1 MIAKDV
7 ARGAVERLWGLAHE
21 WIRNHCRAGHLFVP
35 QLLREANKRVY
46 RDILE
51 KLGRSGVIDDRPAS
65 LSPREL
71 VEAHPEAFTAGKE
84 PCGRRRLRSQ
94 AWREGHLAH
103 CQLCLEAWQNA
114 EGEGVMETRSV
125 SAGADAPARN
135 GDRPARPRQAGKIA
149 PNCYMNRLLK
159 TIEWG
164 WAPSPREAEYK
175 RLNWRSFDDQNA
187 IARAERNGTAAVPF
201 RRSLTAAVEELVASG
216 VVKEVSPA
224 ESRRNPVLINPVNMV
239 LKNSDIVRA
248 RMLYGIDLVDDDS
261 VQRADARLA
270 ERGERKIKLRPVFDM
285 RKSGLNSCFAPVPYR
300 AHDLSG
306 ATEGMR
312 KDGFL
317 FSVDISS
324 YYHHF
329 AISQE
334 FSYACAF
341 IFNGRLYRFL
351 YAPFGMASAPIYC
364 LAFSSELRLQLRA
377 QHGITLASCMD
388 DFLGTAGSEAEAK
401 ERVDLIVA
409 AAHARGLKVAAE
421 KVVIGQQLAFA
432 GVTFC
437 TKDMRLS
444 MSKEQALSAARL
456 VDLML
461 ARIGRA
467 WRDEELWKELHSLV
481 GRLQWKS
488 QVLVQGSARL
498 WGLWRLVTF
507 KGDTSPSTVQ
517 LAIQELT
524 WWSNTLHGW
533 AQGDLSLNRPVF
545 SPLALQSDPQRVM
558 VVVTDASG
566 DQSEG
571 GGGFWG
577 PLSTTGNRRWL
588 SFSWDGSGQG
598 ARRLDSSAHA
608 ELWTV
613 LRLLRA
619 ATAEPQKARQPRLVF
634 VIVDASSAAYALN
647 KGRVG
652 GGSSADMQQV
662 MTDITDLLATHY
674 MVLIALWVPRD
685 HNAIADSLSHLSAS
699 LSLALIRG
707 PCVETDFH

>member
-1 MIAKDV
+1 MVRAGSEASGPARLQHTV
-7 ARGAVERLWGLAHE
+7 ATEVAQGAVEHLWGRAHE
-21 WIRNHCRAGHLFVP
+21 WIREHCMDGHLFVP

-46 RDILE
+46 REILE
-51 KLGRSGVIDDRPAS
+51 KLGRNGVVDDRPAS
-65 LSPREL
+65 LSPQEL

-84 PCGRRRLRSQ
+84 RCGRRRLCPH
-94 AWREGHLAH
+94 AWRAGHLAH
-103 CQLCLEAWQNA
+103 CRLFQET
-114 EGEGVMETRSV
+114 GE
-125 SAGADAPARN
+125 
-135 GDRPARPRQAGKIA
+135 IA
-149 PNCYMNRLLK
+149 PGCYMNRLLR
-159 TIEWG
+159 TVEWG
-164 WAPSPREAEYK
+164 WSPTPRQAEYE
-175 RLNWRSFDDQNA
+175 RLNWRSFEDDKA
-187 IARAERNGTAAVPF
+187 IASAERNGPAARPF
-201 RRSLTAAVEELVASG
+201 RRSLTLAVDELVAAG
-216 VVKEVSPA
+216 VVREVSPA
-224 ESRRNPVLINPVNMV
+224 ETRRNPVLVNPVNMV

-248 RMLYGIDLVDDDS
+248 RMLHGIDLVDDDS
-261 VQRADARLA
+261 VRRAGARLA

-306 ATEGMR
+306 ATEGMER
-312 KDGFL
+312 DGFL
-317 FSVDISS
+317 FSIDISS

-329 AISQE
+329 AISEE

-351 YAPFGMASAPIYC
+351 YAPFGMISAPIYC

-377 QHGITLASCMD
+377 QYGIALASCMD
-388 DFLGTAGSEAEAK
+388 DFLGTAESEAEAK

-409 AAHARGLKVAAE
+409 AAQARGLKVATE

-432 GVTFC
+432 GVAFC
-437 TKDMRLS
+437 TKNMRLS
-444 MSKEQALSAARL
+444 MSEEQALSAARL

-461 ARIGRA
+461 ARIRGAR
-467 WRDEELWKELHSLV
+467 RDEEFWKELHSLV

-488 QVLVQGSARL
+488 QVVVQGSSRL

-507 KGDTSPSTVQ
+507 KGDTSPPAVR

-524 WWSNTLHGW
+524 WWSKTLRGW
-533 AQGDLSLNRPVF
+533 AQGDLSVNRPIF
-545 SPLALQSDPQRVM
+545 SALSLQADPQRVL

-566 DQSEG
+566 EQSEG

-577 PLSTTGNRRWL
+577 TLGAASSKEWL
-588 SFSWDGSGQG
+588 SFSWEGSGQG
-598 ARRLDSSAHA
+598 AQRLDSSAHA

-613 LRLLRA
+613 LRVLRA
-619 ATAEPQKARQPRLVF
+619 ATAEATEAQRPRLAF

-662 MTDITDLLATHY
+662 VTDIMDMLAAHCI
-674 MVLIALWVPRD
+674 VLIALWVPRE

-699 LSLALIRG
+699 LSLALTSG
-707 PCVETDFH
+707 PCIETDFH